1 MKQNLKIRFHSDS
14 KSEFYKLM
22 GIRDKKNKST
32 ELLLLRVKW
41 FQTTSDQVVWEWRQ
55 WTLTSLKSL
64 VFRPQQTTTF
74 FRTLI
79 VAEALH
85 LKHLSQCNIA
95 PFLSKSAVCAKPP
108 RLLRFSHLIRYVY
121 KTKQLL
127 VFFYF
132 GSLCGLV
139 IIRNTA

>member
-1 MKQNLKIRFHSDS
+1 
-14 KSEFYKLM
+14 M
-22 GIRDKKNKST
+22 GIRNKKNKSI

-127 VFFYF
+127 VFFLF
-132 GSLCGLV
+132 WFTL
-139 IIRNTA
+139 RARHNTEHRVKILRDAIHQNVQ

>member
-1 MKQNLKIRFHSDS
+1 
-14 KSEFYKLM
+14 M
-22 GIRDKKNKST
+22 GIRNKKNKSI

-95 PFLSKSAVCAKPP
+95 PLLSKSAVRAKPP

-121 KTKQLL
+121 KTKQLP
-127 VFFYF
+127 VFFF
-132 GSLCGLV
+132 FWFTLRASH
-139 IIRNTA
+139 NTEHRAKILTDATHQNVQ

>member
-1 MKQNLKIRFHSDS
+1 
-14 KSEFYKLM
+14 M
-22 GIRDKKNKST
+22 GIRNKKNKSI

-95 PFLSKSAVCAKPP
+95 PLLSKSAVRAKPP

-121 KTKQLL
+121 KTKQSP
-127 VFFYF
+127 VFSYF

>member
-1 MKQNLKIRFHSDS
+1 MDFDFPEVL
-14 KSEFYKLM
+14 
-22 GIRDKKNKST
+22 G
-32 ELLLLRVKW
+32 
-41 FQTTSDQVVWEWRQ
+41 
-55 WTLTSLKSL
+55 
-64 VFRPQQTTTF
+64 FRPQQTTKF

-95 PFLSKSAVCAKPP
+95 PLLSKSAVRAKPP

-121 KTKQLL
+121 KTKQSP
-127 VFFYF
+127 VFSYF

-139 IIRNTA
+139 IIRNTASKYSEMLHTKTSNNIYIYIYIIFFSRLFLHTQLPWER

>member
-1 MKQNLKIRFHSDS
+1 MKQNLKIRFHSDC

>member
-1 MKQNLKIRFHSDS
+1 
-14 KSEFYKLM
+14 M
-22 GIRDKKNKST
+22 GIRNKKNKSI

-64 VFRPQQTTTF
+64 VFRPQQTITF

-127 VFFYF
+127 VFFILVHSA
-132 GSLCGLV
+132 GSS
-139 IIRNTA
+139 

>member
-1 MKQNLKIRFHSDS
+1 
-14 KSEFYKLM
+14 M

-127 VFFYF
+127 VFFLF
-132 GSLCGLV
+132 WFTL
-139 IIRNTA
+139 RARHNTEHRVKILRDAIHQNVQ